1 MVSVKILRDGC
12 EINICTY
19 MRMTCILIN
28 KCKIKYLHWK
38 EKPSHLHE
46 IAIGPYVPKC
56 QLTVVGFSF
65 IVING
70 LLAV

>member
-1 MVSVKILRDGC
+1 
-12 EINICTY
+12 

-56 QLTVVGFSF
+56 QLTVVGFLF